1 MCVGSAGAGDCHWE
15 AYDCAHIIRILG
27 SKWTTKHPLSSLA
40 RLTRIYWASCRNEK
54 EIFLTPTAA
63 KGTERKS
70 NNTLCDHRTALHGR
84 RTFKTSNFLP
94 LPQLVHPFF
103 HFFFSF
109 PSFPATLSLLLL
121 YVNCPLLDI
130 VCIARGTH
138 ITAQR
143 TVDGGYFAF
152 LSTEHLCP
160 KPWCQ
165 TAKLPIHTR
174 WSQRVLCANVLWST
188 MGKNANITLWY
199 FDCYCYCFPTYLN
212 VIEKINFNQEEFIL

>member
-27 SKWTTKHPLSSLA
+27 SKWTTKHPLSSPA

-94 LPQLVHPFF
+94 LPQLVHPLF
-103 HFFFSF
+103 HFFYSF
-109 PSFPATLSLLLL
+109 PYFPATSIFVCQLSSTWHSLVLPVVHTSQHRGQWMVDTSHSSALSISVPSRGVKQPN
-121 YVNCPLLDI
+121 YQSTQDGVS
-130 VCIARGTH
+130 VCCVLMFCGV
-138 ITAQR
+138 QW
-143 TVDGGYFAF
+143 G
-152 LSTEHLCP
+152 
-160 KPWCQ
+160 KMQ
-165 TAKLPIHTR
+165 T
-174 WSQRVLCANVLWST
+174 
-188 MGKNANITLWY
+188 
-199 FDCYCYCFPTYLN
+199 
-212 VIEKINFNQEEFIL
+212 

>member
-27 SKWTTKHPLSSLA
+27 SKWTTKHPLSSPA

-103 HFFFSF
+103 HFFYSF
-109 PSFPATLSLLLL
+109 PSFPAT
-121 YVNCPLLDI
+121 YIFVCPLLDI
-130 VCIARGTH
+130 VWCCPWYTH
-138 ITAQR
+138 H
-143 TVDGGYFAF
+143 
-152 LSTEHLCP
+152 STEDSGWWILRIPQHWASL
-160 KPWCQ
+160 
-165 TAKLPIHTR
+165 
-174 WSQRVLCANVLWST
+174 SQAVVSNSQ
-188 MGKNANITLWY
+188 ITNPHKMESA
-199 FDCYCYCFPTYLN
+199 CVVC
-212 VIEKINFNQEEFIL
+212 